1 MRDRE
6 PLVVHATSPRV
17 SCGAVRWQATFRK
30 RPSFLAPWKVEKTAG
45 VVHVPRM
52 PNGIPPAPRP
62 FAGLTTAGVFYDG
75 NYFNHVSTYY
85 KYSHPRR
92 TRLSIAGLHRFVR
105 AQIAGAIE
113 GVEKNAVQRPANG
126 NGRRGTRDETDQ
138 MRRCQIVDAHYFRGR
153 LPAMEAAAKDSL
165 LNERLFED
173 VLMKEGVITHSL
185 PLVRRRDQSLAEKGL
200 DVWFALETYE
210 LSLLKRYDVTV
221 LVACDRDYLPLVR
234 KLNALG
240 GCVMV
245 LGWDFTH
252 TDEMGV
258 ERQTVTSIDLLAEAT
273 YPLAMHEIIETAAS
287 DDPLINGLFVEDA
300 GRHRDFVGRLAHT
313 NGTAAAHEET
323 PQDVP
328 NGAPTVDADRGP
340 EHSGVIQT
348 LKEGYGFIST
358 EASAKNLFFSWA
370 DIQDVPFDALQV
382 GDRVSYHLGSN
393 FKGECATNVHKL

>member
-1 MRDRE
+1 M
-6 PLVVHATSPRV
+6 
-17 SCGAVRWQATFRK
+17 
-30 RPSFLAPWKVEKTAG
+30 
-45 VVHVPRM
+45 
-52 PNGIPPAPRP
+52 
-62 FAGLTTAGVFYDG
+62 TTVGVFYDG

-105 AQIAGAIE
+105 AHIAGGTGETAPRP
-113 GVEKNAVQRPANG
+113 AVPPPANG
-126 NGRRGTRDETDQ
+126 RRVVREESES

-153 LPAMEAAAKDSL
+153 LAAMEAAVKDSL

-210 LSLLKRYDVTV
+210 LTLLKRYDVTV

-258 ERQTVTSIDLLAEAT
+258 ERQTVTSIDLLAEAA
-273 YPLAMHEIIETAAS
+273 YPLAMHEIIETAAP
-287 DDPLINGLFVEDA
+287 DDALINGLFVEDA
-300 GRHRDFVGRLAHT
+300 RHRDLTRGPAGP
-313 NGTAAAHEET
+313 NGGAGIVQDET
-323 PQDVP
+323 LRDVP
-328 NGAPTVDADRGP
+328 PGSPKVETDRGP
-340 EHSGVIQT
+340 EHSGTIQT

-358 EASAKNLFFSWA
+358 ETSAKNLFFSWA
-370 DIQDVPFDALQV
+370 DLQDVPFDALQV

>member
-6 PLVVHATSPRV
+6 PLVLHATSSRLSRV
-17 SCGAVRWQATFRK
+17 AGRWQVSFRGGFVREGDARSGK
-30 RPSFLAPWKVEKTAG
+30 LADLAASYS
-45 VVHVPRM
+45 M
-52 PNGIPPAPRP
+52 PNGSSPAPQPSSR
-62 FAGLTTAGVFYDG
+62 LTTVGVFYDG

-85 KYSHPRR
+85 KYSHGRR
-92 TRLSIAGLHRFVR
+92 TRLSIAGLHRFIR
-105 AQIAGAIE
+105 AQIGGGTVA
-113 GVEKNAVQRPANG
+113 PANG
-126 NGRRGTRDETDQ
+126 NGRRGVRDESDG

-153 LPAMEAAAKDSL
+153 LAAMEAAAKDSL

-210 LSLLKRYDVTV
+210 LTLLKRYDVTV

-234 KLNALG
+234 KLNTLG

-252 TDEMGV
+252 TDEMGI

-273 YPLAMHEIIETAAS
+273 YPLAMHDIIETAAPE
-287 DDPLINGLFVEDA
+287 DALINGLFVEDA
-300 GRHRDFVGRLAHT
+300 GRGREFASRLPHA
-313 NGTAAAHEET
+313 NGGNGLPDDT
-323 PQDVP
+323 PHDVP
-328 NGAPTVDADRGP
+328 NGAPQLEVDRGP
-340 EHSGVIQT
+340 EHSGTIQT

-370 DIQDVPFDALQV
+370 DLQDVPFDALQV

>member
-1 MRDRE
+1 M
-6 PLVVHATSPRV
+6 S
-17 SCGAVRWQATFRK
+17 
-30 RPSFLAPWKVEKTAG
+30 
-45 VVHVPRM
+45 
-52 PNGIPPAPRP
+52 NGIPPAPRP
-62 FAGLTTAGVFYDG
+62 LAGQTTVGVFYDG

-92 TRLSIAGLHRFVR
+92 TRLSIAGLHRFIR
-105 AQIAGAIE
+105 AHVAGSLSEAA
-113 GVEKNAVQRPANG
+113 EKTAPRPVVPTSAL
-126 NGRRGTRDETDQ
+126 GRRGPRDEPER

-153 LPAMEAAAKDSL
+153 LAAMEAAAKDSL

-173 VLMKEGVITHSL
+173 VLMKEGVTTHSL

-210 LSLLKRYDVTV
+210 LTLLKRYDVTV

-234 KLNALG
+234 KLNTLG

-258 ERQTVTSIDLLAEAT
+258 ERQTVTSVDLLAEAA
-273 YPLAMHEIIETAAS
+273 YPLAMHDIIESAAP
-287 DDPLINGLFVEDA
+287 DDALINGLFVDDA
-300 GRHRDFVGRLAHT
+300 IRNRDLSRNAPGS
-313 NGTAAAHEET
+313 NGGNGIQDET
-323 PQDVP
+323 LHDVP
-328 NGAPTVDADRGP
+328 QGSPKLDPERGP
-340 EHSGVIQT
+340 EHSGTIQT

-370 DIQDVPFDALQV
+370 DLQDVPFDGLQI

>member
-1 MRDRE
+1 
-6 PLVVHATSPRV
+6 
-17 SCGAVRWQATFRK
+17 
-30 RPSFLAPWKVEKTAG
+30 
-45 VVHVPRM
+45 M
-52 PNGIPPAPRP
+52 PNGTPPALH
-62 FAGLTTAGVFYDG
+62 ASSGLTTVGVFYDG

-92 TRLSIAGLHRFVR
+92 TRLSIAGLHRFIR
-105 AQIAGAIE
+105 AHVAHAPE
-113 GVEKNAVQRPANG
+113 ASEKNGAARPVATAAG
-126 NGRRGTRDETDQ
+126 NGRRGPREESEP

-153 LPAMEAAAKDSL
+153 LAAMEAAAKDSL

-173 VLMKEGVITHSL
+173 VLMKESVITHSL

-234 KLNALG
+234 KLNTLG
-240 GCVMV
+240 TCVMV

-258 ERQTVTSIDLLAEAT
+258 ERQTVTSVDLLAEAM
-273 YPLAMHEIIETAAS
+273 YPLAMHDIIETAS
-287 DDPLINGLFVEDA
+287 PDDPLVNGLFVDDA
-300 GRHRDFVGRLAHT
+300 GRSRDLVSRTDHPNGSSILPEETLHDLPNGTPRLA
-313 NGTAAAHEET
+313 
-323 PQDVP
+323 P
-328 NGAPTVDADRGP
+328 DRGP
-340 EHSGVIQT
+340 EHSGTIQT

-370 DIQDVPFDALQV
+370 DLQDVPFDALQV

-393 FKGECATNVHKL
+393 FKGECATSVHKL

>member
-1 MRDRE
+1 MSNGLF
-6 PLVVHATSPRV
+6 PAS
-17 SCGAVRWQATFRK
+17 
-30 RPSFLAPWKVEKTAG
+30 RPNL
-45 VVHVPRM
+45 
-52 PNGIPPAPRP
+52 
-62 FAGLTTAGVFYDG
+62 GLTTVGVFYDG

-92 TRLSIAGLHRFVR
+92 ARLSIAGLHRFIR
-105 AQIAGAIE
+105 AQVAGGA
-113 GVEKNAVQRPANG
+113 GDAQPKPAAATAPT
-126 NGRRGTRDETDQ
+126 NGRRPVREESERT
-138 MRRCQIVDAHYFRGR
+138 RRCQIVDAHYFRGR
-153 LPAMEAAAKDSL
+153 LAAMEAAAKDSL

-173 VLMKEGVITHSL
+173 VLMKEGVTTHSL

-210 LSLLKRYDVTV
+210 LTLLKRYDVTV

-273 YPLAMHEIIETAAS
+273 YPLAMHDLIESAAP
-287 DDPLINGLFVEDA
+287 DDTLINGLFVDDA
-300 GRHRDFVGRLAHT
+300 NRRGDPARNPA
-313 NGTAAAHEET
+313 TAGVPDET
-323 PQDVP
+323 PRDVP
-328 NGAPTVDADRGP
+328 PGSPKLEADRGP
-340 EHSGVIQT
+340 EHAGTIQT

-370 DIQDVPFDALQV
+370 DLQDVPFDALQI
-382 GDRVSYHLGSN
+382 GDRVSYHLGTN